1 MTAFVVT
8 TETTSGCL
16 IEETIEAPG
25 KRWAIRLHRSLLMKC
40 KGWEPQE
47 LRCTVAE
54 PVQEEG
60 PR

>member
-1 MTAFVVT
+1 MTAFLVT

-16 IEETIEAPG
+16 IEETITAPG
-25 KRWAIRLHRSLLMKC
+25 KRWAIRLHRSLLLHC